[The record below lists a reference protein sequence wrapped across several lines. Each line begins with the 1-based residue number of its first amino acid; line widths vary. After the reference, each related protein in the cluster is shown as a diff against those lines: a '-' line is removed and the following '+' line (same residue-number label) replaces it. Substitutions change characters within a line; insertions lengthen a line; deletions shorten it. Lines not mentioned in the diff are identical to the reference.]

1 MLKRSLRPR
10 QIPLSTMQNGI
21 CEVTALICNDNVQIR
36 FTDSMN
42 VSMLQ
47 AECST
52 QNVSLSLFSA
62 AWIEHDRKFQQIGV
76 YKNLTWDMENT
87 VYPSEKDTFNG
98 QMFRIGILPVSSFD
112 NFQVFCII
120 GKT

>member
-1 MLKRSLRPR
+1 
-10 QIPLSTMQNGI
+10 MQNGI

-42 VSMLQ
+42 ACMLQ

-62 AWIEHDRKFQQIGV
+62 AWIAHSRTFQQIGV
-76 YKNLTWDMENT
+76 YKNLTWDMEKA
-87 VYPSEKDTFNG
+87 VYPSKRDTFNG
-98 QMFRIGILPVSSFD
+98 QKFRIGILPVSSSG
-112 NFQVFCII
+112 NFQTFCMI
-120 GKT
+120 GET